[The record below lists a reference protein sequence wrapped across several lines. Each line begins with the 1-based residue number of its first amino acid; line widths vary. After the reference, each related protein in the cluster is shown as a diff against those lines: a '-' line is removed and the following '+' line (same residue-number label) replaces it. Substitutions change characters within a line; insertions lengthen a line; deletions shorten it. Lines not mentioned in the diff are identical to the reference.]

1 MLVLNVKFIYNC
13 VFIENK
19 NNINIYFVDDYCEI
33 FFLRFLIHSILTY
46 KFDNKEVKLINNI
59 LVARNSFDSKDHV
72 KKKINS
78 HI

>member
-59 LVARNSFDSKDHV
+59 LVAWNSFDSKDHV
-72 KKKINS
+72 KKKD
-78 HI
+78 